1 MRSKYYN
8 EQKQIFVDPE
18 LDAKDYEYLMAM
30 NGDIALGL
38 MEQGNK
44 SAEQKYNSVKP
55 LIRYFSGLE
64 ELLEDKFWDGKDWK
78 FLERSALF
86 LSAADK
92 FLDLK

>member
-1 MRSKYYN
+1 
-8 EQKQIFVDPE
+8 
-18 LDAKDYEYLMAM
+18 MAM

-92 FLDLK
+92 FLDLKYNPKN